1 MSRLSSPRKYE
12 PLIFKIYLYVMDTK
26 SDGQTDRVLSTPFP
40 QTLLVRVL
48 LKRTTNRIISITI
61 DDPTLMQRPP
71 QIFKWFYLSYIKWT
85 FNVLNNKCLISLIDF
100 WIKKW
105 WNMAAVPEQSFPI
118 FFFLSF
124 YVFFSWS
131 PSHKCLQNDLGDHSN
146 RIKH

>member
-1 MSRLSSPRKYE
+1 MNLWYLKYICTLWIRSRTGRRTEY
-12 PLIFKIYLYVMDTK
+12 PL
-26 SDGQTDRVLSTPFP
+26 PP

-124 YVFFSWS
+124 YVFFFSWS

>member
-1 MSRLSSPRKYE
+1 MSRPSSPRKYE
-12 PLIFKIYLYVMDTK
+12 PLIFKT
-26 SDGQTDRVLSTPFP
+26 DGQTDRVPPPPPKLCWLE
-40 QTLLVRVL
+40 LLL
-48 LKRTTNRIISITI
+48 NRTTNRIISITI

-71 QIFKWFYLSYIKWT
+71 QILKWFYLPYINWT

-118 FFFLSF
+118 FFFFSF

-131 PSHKCLQNDLGDHSN
+131 PSHKCLQNDLGDHSI

>member
-1 MSRLSSPRKYE
+1 MNLWYLKYICTLWIRSRTGRRTE
-12 PLIFKIYLYVMDTK
+12 C
-26 SDGQTDRVLSTPFP
+26 TPSP

-124 YVFFSWS
+124 YVFFFSWS

>member
-1 MSRLSSPRKYE
+1 MNLWYLKYIVRYGYE
-12 PLIFKIYLYVMDTK
+12 VGRA
-26 SDGQTDRVLSTPFP
+26 DGHSTGPPPP

-61 DDPTLMQRPP
+61 DEPTLMQRPP

-118 FFFLSF
+118 FFFFSF
-124 YVFFSWS
+124 YVFFFLEVLVINASRMT
-131 PSHKCLQNDLGDHSN
+131 LG
-146 RIKH
+146 IIQIG

>member
-1 MSRLSSPRKYE
+1 MNLWYLKYICTLWIRSRTGRRTE
-12 PLIFKIYLYVMDTK
+12 C
-26 SDGQTDRVLSTPFP
+26 TPSP

-118 FFFLSF
+118 FFFFSF
-124 YVFFSWS
+124 YVFFFLEVLVINASRMT
-131 PSHKCLQNDLGDHSN
+131 LG
-146 RIKH
+146 IIQIG

>member
-1 MSRLSSPRKYE
+1 MPRLSSPRKYE
-12 PLIFKIYLYVMDTK
+12 PLIFKIYLNVMDTK
-26 SDGQTDRVLSTPFP
+26 SDGQTDRVYPSP

-118 FFFLSF
+118 FFFSF
-124 YVFFSWS
+124 YVFFFLKS
-131 PSHKCLQNDLGDHSN
+131 
-146 RIKH
+146 